1 MKNVKQIASIALLTF
16 FVGNTLSCEAKSKKE
31 ITLATQALV
40 ETKKPDKNVVK
51 VALLLDTSNSM
62 DGLINQAKAQLWD
75 IVNKFSYVKCG
86 NEDRPQLQIALYEYG
101 NSTIEKQDGYIKQVI
116 GFSTDLDEI
125 SEKLFS
131 LTTNGGDEYCGQAIS
146 TSIKDLDWGKNPDNL
161 KMIFIAGNEPFN
173 QGKID
178 YKDAT
183 SDAKEKGII
192 VNTIFCGDYNQGANS
207 YWKSG
212 AQLTGGEYI
221 AINHNKKVIHIDT
234 PYDDVI
240 ITLNKKL
247 NKTYV
252 SYGSLGSSKMALQSV
267 QDDKAAEMEEAVMVK
282 RAVSKSSRLYN
293 NASWDLVDASKNKNF
308 NVSKIEKKQLPK
320 ELQNKTNKEI
330 EAFIETK
337 KIERKNIQ
345 QQIKEANQ
353 KREAYIAK
361 NQKEGSKG
369 ELENAMISA
378 IVKQGKSKNYTWDK

>member
-1 MKNVKQIASIALLTF
+1 MKNVKQIAGIALLTF
-16 FVGNTLSCEAKSKKE
+16 FVGSTLSCEAKNKKE
-31 ITLATQALV
+31 ITLATQAFV

-101 NSTIEKQDGYIKQVI
+101 NSSIEKQDGYIKQVI

-131 LTTNGGDEYCGQAIS
+131 LTTNGGDEYCGEAIS

-173 QGKID
+173 QGKIN

-183 SDAKEKGII
+183 LDAKEKGII

-207 YWKSG
+207 HWKSG

-252 SYGSLGSSKMALQSV
+252 SYGSLGSSKIALQSV

-337 KIERKNIQ
+337 KQERENIQ

-361 NQKEGSKG
+361 NQKEGAKG
-369 ELENAMISA
+369 ELENAMITA